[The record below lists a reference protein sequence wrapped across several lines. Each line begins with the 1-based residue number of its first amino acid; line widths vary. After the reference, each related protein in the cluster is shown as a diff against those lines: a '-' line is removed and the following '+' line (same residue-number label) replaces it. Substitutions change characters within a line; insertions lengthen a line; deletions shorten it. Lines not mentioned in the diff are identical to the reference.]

1 MMDKEFKNIIKWGL
15 LVIIP
20 LIIGVLSLSI
30 YDFYIDLVK
39 KLENNQLY
47 INDHSVQ
54 QLTKTENKSSPKNI
68 QRLSYLKYI
77 HYNDKQKTDENSAL
91 YLIEIVRIGH
101 CKYIIVSKKDQSLT
115 IIHAYDCD
123 WEGHIKEN
131 IKN

>member
-1 MMDKEFKNIIKWGL
+1 MDNNLKNIIKYGL

-20 LIIGVLSLSI
+20 LIIATLSLVI
-30 YDFYIDLVK
+30 YDFYINLLKKIDDSTLYVK
-39 KLENNQLY
+39 DTN
-47 INDHSVQ
+47 VQ
-54 QLTKTENKSSPKNI
+54 QLVKNENKSSPKNI

-101 CKYIIVSKKDQSLT
+101 CKYIIVSKKDQDPA

-123 WEGHIKEN
+123 WEGHKKETQ
-131 IKN
+131 KQ